1 MSVFSEVVKRAR
13 EGRSVKV
20 PDLAE
25 ASGFSRNA
33 LYQAIKREEVGSIR
47 LGRATVVPAHE
58 ALRLLGLKR
67 RASPPNP
74 PLAG

>member
-1 MSVFSEVVKRAR
+1 MNVFDEVVKRAR

-33 LYQAIKREEVGSIR
+33 LYQAIKREELRSIR
-47 LGRATVVPAHE
+47 LGRATVIPAPD
-58 ALRLLGLKR
+58 ALRLLGI
-67 RASPPNP
+67 NP
-74 PLAG
+74 ETMAA

>member
-33 LYQAIKREEVGSIR
+33 LYQAIKREGGRVDPIGSGDCR
-47 LGRATVVPAHE
+47 TAHE